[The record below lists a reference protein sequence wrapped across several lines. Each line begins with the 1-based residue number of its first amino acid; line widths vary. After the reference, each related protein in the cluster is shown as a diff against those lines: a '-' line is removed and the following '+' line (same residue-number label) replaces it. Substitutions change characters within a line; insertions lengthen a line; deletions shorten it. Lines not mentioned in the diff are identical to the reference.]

1 LKHGVPWVRLSQE
14 FPRHRRGTK
23 GRRRAIVRKTAAAV
37 GASLFLCLSMAMPA
51 LADSSL
57 PEPSG
62 GPNVLGTGGTAT
74 GSGGTAF
81 TGSNIS
87 SLMVALVVALVI
99 GLASLAIL
107 QRRRAAD

>member
-1 LKHGVPWVRLSQE
+1 
-14 FPRHRRGTK
+14 
-23 GRRRAIVRKTAAAV
+23 VRKTAITLGTSV
-37 GASLFLCLSMAMPA
+37 FVFLVTALPA

-87 SLMVALVVALVI
+87 PLMVALAVALVI